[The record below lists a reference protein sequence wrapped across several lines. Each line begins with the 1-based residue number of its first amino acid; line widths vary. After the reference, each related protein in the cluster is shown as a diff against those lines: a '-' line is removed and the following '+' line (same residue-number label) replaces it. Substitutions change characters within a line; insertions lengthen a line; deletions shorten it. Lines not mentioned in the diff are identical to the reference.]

1 MDNFEKL
8 IVLAGGRI
16 TCLRCT
22 AKSKRTKR
30 QCRGP
35 AVSGWTVCR
44 FHGARGGPKTA
55 EGRQRCAEARLLHGR
70 ETRAKREER
79 SLKSA
84 ELAVLESIG
93 RMLHHIE
100 GPRTRGRKPARMSE
114 VHPELQAWVRE
125 LVRRQLERSTK

>member
-1 MDNFEKL
+1 MDNFEKF

-16 TCLRCT
+16 TCLRCK

-35 AVSGWTVCR
+35 AVCGWTVCR

-55 EGRQRCAEARLLHGR
+55 EGRQRCAESRLLHGR

-100 GPRTRGRKPARMSE
+100 GPRTRGRKPERMND
-114 VHPELQAWVRE
+114 VYPELQVWVRE
-125 LVRRQLERSTK
+125 LVGRQAERTTK

>member
-1 MDNFEKL
+1 MDNFEKF
-8 IVLAGGRI
+8 IVLAGGKI
-16 TCLRCT
+16 ACQRCQAT
-22 AKSKRTKR
+22 SKRTKR

-70 ETRAKREER
+70 ETRAKREAR

-93 RMLHHIE
+93 RMLNHIE

>member
-1 MDNFEKL
+1 MDNLEKL

-35 AVSGWTVCR
+35 AVCGWTVCR

-55 EGRQRCAEARLLHGR
+55 QGRQRCAEARLLHGR
-70 ETRAKREER
+70 ETRTKREAR

-100 GPRTRGRKPARMSE
+100 GPRTRGRKPERMYE

>member
-1 MDNFEKL
+1 MYSLEKM
-8 IVLAGGRI
+8 IVLAGGKI
-16 TCLRCT
+16 ACQRCQAT
-22 AKSKRTKR
+22 SKRTKR

-70 ETRAKREER
+70 ETRAKREAR

-84 ELAVLESIG
+84 ELAVLEQIG

-100 GPRTRGRKPARMSE
+100 GPRTRGRKPERMND
-114 VHPELQAWVRE
+114 VYPELQVWVRE
-125 LVRRQLERSTK
+125 LVGRQAERTTK

>member
-1 MDNFEKL
+1 MDNFDKF

-35 AVSGWTVCR
+35 AVCGWTVCR

-70 ETRAKREER
+70 ETRAKREAR

-100 GPRTRGRKPARMSE
+100 GPKTRGRKPSRMSE
-114 VHPELQAWVRE
+114 VHPELQTWVRE

>member
-1 MDNFEKL
+1 MDNLEKL

-22 AKSKRTKR
+22 AKSKRAER
-30 QCRGP
+30 QCRSP
-35 AVSGWTVCR
+35 AVKGYVVCR

-55 EGRQRCAEARLLHGR
+55 QGRQRCAEARLLHGR
-70 ETRAKREER
+70 ETRAKREAR

-84 ELAVLESIG
+84 ELAVLESVG

-100 GPRTRGRKPARMSE
+100 GAKSRGRKPNRMNE

>member
-1 MDNFEKL
+1 MDNLEKM

-35 AVSGWTVCR
+35 AVCGWTVCR

-55 EGRQRCAEARLLHGR
+55 EGRQRCAESRLLHGR
-70 ETRAKREER
+70 ETRAKRKER

-93 RMLHHIE
+93 RMLNHIE
-100 GPRTRGRKPARMSE
+100 GPRTRGRKPERMNE

-125 LVRRQLERSTK
+125 LVGRQLERTTK

>member
-1 MDNFEKL
+1 MGNFEKF

-16 TCLRCT
+16 TCLRCK

-35 AVSGWTVCR
+35 AVCGWTVCR

-55 EGRQRCAEARLLHGR
+55 EGRQRCAESRLLHGR

-93 RMLHHIE
+93 RMLNHIE
-100 GPRTRGRKPARMSE
+100 GPRTRGRKPERMND
-114 VHPELQAWVRE
+114 VYPELQAWVRE

>member
-22 AKSKRTKR
+22 AKSKRTKH

-35 AVSGWTVCR
+35 AVCGWTVCR

-55 EGRQRCAEARLLHGR
+55 EGRQRCAEARSSHGR